1 MGIYPA
7 HPNIRDAENTGREH
21 GGKMGS
27 HRKVRQQY
35 IMFFMQI

>member
-7 HPNIRDAENTGREH
+7 HSNIRDAENTGREH